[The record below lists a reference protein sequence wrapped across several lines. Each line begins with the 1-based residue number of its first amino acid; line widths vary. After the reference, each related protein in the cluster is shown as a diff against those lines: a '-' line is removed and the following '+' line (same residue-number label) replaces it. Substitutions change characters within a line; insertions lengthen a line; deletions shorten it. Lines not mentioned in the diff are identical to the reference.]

1 MGKSIFLIINS
12 NLSIDNLIPITADM
26 ESNSIT
32 METLKDK
39 ITIGTL
45 DNNIITVINS
55 FRESRKRP
63 ICSKLTSGECSIF
76 AYVQKQTNNQ
86 SIKQS
91 RIKGRIANL
100 TNDDKLEVK
109 ISNSQV
115 AYFLK
120 NVFVTETDAYCG
132 AVV

>member
-55 FRESRKRP
+55 FRESRK
-63 ICSKLTSGECSIF
+63 STLFEKDQ
-76 AYVQKQTNNQ
+76 YVQ
-86 SIKQS
+86 S
-91 RIKGRIANL
+91 
-100 TNDDKLEVK
+100 
-109 ISNSQV
+109 
-115 AYFLK
+115 
-120 NVFVTETDAYCG
+120 
-132 AVV
+132 

>member
-45 DNNIITVINS
+45 DNNIIAVINS
-55 FRESRKRP
+55 FRESRK
-63 ICSKLTSGECSIF
+63 STLFEKDQ
-76 AYVQKQTNNQ
+76 YVQ
-86 SIKQS
+86 S
-91 RIKGRIANL
+91 
-100 TNDDKLEVK
+100 
-109 ISNSQV
+109 
-115 AYFLK
+115 
-120 NVFVTETDAYCG
+120 
-132 AVV
+132 

>member
-1 MGKSIFLIINS
+1 MFKVN
-12 NLSIDNLIPITADM
+12 N
-26 ESNSIT
+26 
-32 METLKDK
+32 KD
-39 ITIGTL
+39 
-45 DNNIITVINS
+45 
-55 FRESRKRP
+55 
-63 ICSKLTSGECSIF
+63 TSGECSIF

-91 RIKGRIANL
+91 RIKRRIANL